1 MPLGFVKL
9 AAVKAANTLQDRAH
23 CLPYVLLTPITPL
36 FISAPKT
43 QTSKQFRYSPVSL
56 TNGFLNTQKEMP
68 IVMGAVLLN
77 WNNRALQPLLLGVP
91 FILP

>member
-23 CLPYVLLTPITPL
+23 CLPYVPLTPITPL

-43 QTSKQFRYSPVSL
+43 QTRQVNNSDTSL
-56 TNGFLNTQKEMP
+56 
-68 IVMGAVLLN
+68 
-77 WNNRALQPLLLGVP
+77 RA
-91 FILP
+91 